1 MQKGRSALLLL
12 MAGLLAC
19 TVLSPAPGRAQLA
32 PSSSLLS
39 DQEAMWQVMGGFF
52 HISVSQVKQWES
64 NMAFP
69 DLNLPV
75 TLFIA
80 QQAHVSVDLLLPW
93 RKAGKSW
100 LAIATQLKLSPT
112 IFFLP
117 LPEGKLGSP
126 YGKSYGYY
134 WKHQKDKKAPI
145 PLSDKD
151 IADLVHM
158 RIASSYFG
166 LPPDQIAALR
176 AEGKSFSKIYGTE
189 YRKQHPGKAKMSRG
203 GKGKGKSGDDPGGAG
218 KGQGRESGLKEGP
231 H

>member
-19 TVLSPAPGRAQLA
+19 ALLSPAPGRAQLV
-32 PSSSLLS
+32 PSSPSLS
-39 DQEAMWQVMGGFF
+39 DREAMWGVMEGFF
-52 HISVSQVKQWES
+52 HIPVSQVKRWES
-64 NMAFP
+64 DMAFP

-75 TLFIA
+75 ALFIA

-100 LAIATQLKLSPT
+100 LAIATQLKLSPA

-117 LPEGKLGSP
+117 LPEGKIGPP
-126 YGKSYGYY
+126 YAKSYGYY
-134 WKHQKDKKAPI
+134 WKYQKDKKAPI
-145 PLSDKD
+145 PLSDKE
-151 IADLVHM
+151 IADLVHL

-166 LPPDQIAALR
+166 LPPGQIMALR

-189 YRKQHPGKAKMSRG
+189 YRKQHAGKAKEPHG
-203 GKGKGKSGDDPGGAG
+203 GKGKGKSGDEPGGPG
-218 KGQGRESGLKEGP
+218 KDKGMGSGPKGEP

>member
-1 MQKGRSALLLL
+1 MQKGRSALSLL

-19 TVLSPAPGRAQLA
+19 AVLSPAPGRAQLA

-39 DQEAMWQVMGGFF
+39 DQEAMWQAMGGFF
-52 HISVSQVKQWES
+52 HIPVFQVKQWEG

-75 TLFIA
+75 ALFIV

-100 LAIATQLKLSPT
+100 LAIATQLKLSPA

-117 LPEGKLGSP
+117 LPERKLGPP
-126 YGKSYGYY
+126 YGESYGYY

-145 PLSDKD
+145 PLSDKE
-151 IADLVHM
+151 IADLVHL

-166 LPPDQIAALR
+166 LRPDQIMALR
-176 AEGKSFSKIYGTE
+176 AEGMSFSKIYGAE
-189 YRKQHPGKAKMSRG
+189 YRKQHPGKAKESRE
-203 GKGKGKSGDDPGGAG
+203 GKGKGKSGDEPGGPG
-218 KGQGRESGLKEGP
+218 KGQGRGSEPKGGP

>member
-52 HISVSQVKQWES
+52 HIPVSQVKQWES
-64 NMAFP
+64 NMVFP

-75 TLFIA
+75 ALFIA
-80 QQAHVSVDLLLPW
+80 QQARVSVDLLLPW

-100 LAIATQLKLSPT
+100 LEIATQLKLSPT

-117 LPEGKLGSP
+117 LPEGKLGPP

-145 PLSDKD
+145 SLSDKD

-166 LPPDQIAALR
+166 LPPGQIMALR

-189 YRKQHPGKAKMSRG
+189 YRKRHPDKAKESRG
-203 GKGKGKSGDDPGGAG
+203 GKGKGKSGDEPGGAG
-218 KGQGRESGLKEGP
+218 KGQGRESGPKEGP

>member
-1 MQKGRSALLLL
+1 MQKGRAALLLL
-12 MAGLLAC
+12 MAGLVAC
-19 TVLSPAPGRAQLA
+19 AVLSPAPGRAQLP
-32 PSSSLLS
+32 PSSPSLS
-39 DQEAMWQVMGGFF
+39 DREAMWGVMEGFF
-52 HISVSQVKQWES
+52 HIPVSQVKRWEG

-75 TLFIA
+75 ALFIS

-93 RKAGKSW
+93 RKTGRSW

-117 LPEGKLGSP
+117 LPEEKLAPP

-145 PLSDKD
+145 PLSDKE
-151 IADLVHM
+151 IADLVHL

-166 LPPDQIAALR
+166 LPPGQIMALR
-176 AEGKSFSKIYGTE
+176 AEGKSFSKIYGAE
-189 YRKQHPGKAKMSRG
+189 YRKQHPGKAKESHG
-203 GKGKGKSGDDPGGAG
+203 GKGKGKSGDEPGGPG
-218 KGQGRESGLKEGP
+218 KDKGMGSGSKGEP